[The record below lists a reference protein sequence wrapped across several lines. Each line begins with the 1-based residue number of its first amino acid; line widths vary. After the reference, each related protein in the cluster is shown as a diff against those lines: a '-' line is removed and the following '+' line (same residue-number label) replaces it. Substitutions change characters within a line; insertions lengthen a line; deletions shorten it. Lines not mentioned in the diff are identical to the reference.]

1 MYIGCAMSDNLKNE
15 RNYGIDLLRI
25 TAMIMVCIIH
35 INLFAKAHTELI
47 EGREYFYY
55 FGTWTET
62 VGYIGVNL
70 YALITGYVCVQ
81 SSWKFSRYVRL
92 WCLVAFYTIGL
103 LALGGIL
110 SLSGVLPWE
119 ITVKRGLR
127 IILRLCCGSSYWYF
141 AAYTGLFFLMPFI
154 NPVLRQA
161 KQGILLLLVAVL
173 LGMIPIWNILSAST
187 MYSGGYN
194 MTWLIALYIG
204 GAYVRL
210 YPPKW
215 HNKRVLLT
223 IAFLCTMQPVSCCYF
238 GIPAYMSYVSPVMII
253 YSLAL
258 FLLFFRIR
266 VTNKCLQLLI
276 RWAAPLSFSVYLIHV
291 HPWTWKMLSHYIF
304 ELNVDLDY
312 PWWIALGG
320 GLLMYIL
327 CSCIDQLRLWLFNLC
342 RINTFADYVAGI
354 IENIVR
360 TVCGRVPVDK

>member
-1 MYIGCAMSDNLKNE
+1 MSDSSKNE

-25 TAMIMVCIIH
+25 IAMIMVCMIH
-35 INLFAKAHTELI
+35 INLFSKAHTELV
-47 EGREYFYY
+47 EGHEYFYY
-55 FGTWTET
+55 FGTWTEA

-92 WCLVAFYTIGL
+92 WCLVSFYAIGL
-103 LALGGIL
+103 LAVGGIL
-110 SLSGVLPWE
+110 SHYGLLPWE
-119 ITVKRGLR
+119 ITLKRFLR
-127 IILRLCCGSSYWYF
+127 IILQLGCGSSYWYF

-161 KQGILLLLVAVL
+161 RQGILLLLVVVL
-173 LGMIPIWNILSAST
+173 LGLIPMWNILSSST
-187 MYSGGYN
+187 MYEEGYN
-194 MTWLIALYIG
+194 MTWLTALYIG
-204 GAYVRL
+204 GAYFRL
-210 YPPKW
+210 FPTKW
-215 HNKRVLLT
+215 HNRVILLL
-223 IAFLCTMQPVSCCYF
+223 ASFLCTLQPLICRYF
-238 GIPAYMSYVSPVMII
+238 GLPAHLSYVSPVMIV

-258 FLLFFRIR
+258 FLLFIRIHI
-266 VTNKCLQLLI
+266 TYGWLQLLI

-304 ELNVDLDY
+304 ELNVDLNY
-312 PWWIALGG
+312 PWWLALGG

-360 TVCGRVPVDK
+360 TVCRRVPIDK